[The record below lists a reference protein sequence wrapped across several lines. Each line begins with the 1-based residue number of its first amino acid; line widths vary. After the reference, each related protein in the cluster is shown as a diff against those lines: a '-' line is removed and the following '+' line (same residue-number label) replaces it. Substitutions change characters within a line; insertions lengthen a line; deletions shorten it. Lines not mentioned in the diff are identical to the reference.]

1 MAISTEE
8 LRAISLLASLEDKEL
23 RRLAGQLKERSYPAG
38 QTIVSEG
45 KGGIGFFLMLEG
57 TASVRIRGD
66 ERGRLK
72 PGDTFGEL
80 ALLDMSADRAATI
93 TSESDVRCASMTA
106 WEFKPFLIGHPEV
119 AWVMLQSVAGRL
131 REAQSRADAQ
141 VAAQ

>member
-8 LRAISLLASLEDKEL
+8 LRNVSLLASVEDKEL
-23 RRLAGQLKERSYPAG
+23 RKLAGQLKERSYPAG

-45 KGGIGFFLMLEG
+45 KGGIGFFLMLQG

-66 ERGRLK
+66 ERGRLS

-80 ALLDMSADRAATI
+80 ALLDLSADRVATI
-93 TSESDVRCASMTA
+93 VAETDVRCASMTA

-131 REAQSRADAQ
+131 REAQARADAQ

>member
-8 LRAISLLASLEDKEL
+8 LRAVALLASVDDKEL
-23 RRLAGQLKERSYPAG
+23 RKLAGQLKERSYPAG

-66 ERGRLK
+66 ERGRMA

-80 ALLDMSADRAATI
+80 ALLDMSADRVATI
-93 TSESDVRCASMTA
+93 VAETDVRCASMTA
-106 WEFKPFLIGHPEV
+106 WEFKPFVVGHPEV
-119 AWVMLQSVAGRL
+119 AWVMLKNVAERL
-131 REAQSRADAQ
+131 RAAEARADSVDAQ
-141 VAAQ
+141 

>member
-8 LRAISLLASLEDKEL
+8 LRAISLLESVDDREL
-23 RRLAGQLKERSYPAG
+23 RKLAGQLKERSYPAG
-38 QTIVSEG
+38 HTIVSEG

-66 ERGRLK
+66 ERGRLS

-93 TSESDVRCASMTA
+93 TAESDVRCASMTA
-106 WEFKPFLIGHPEV
+106 WEFKPFVIGHPEV
-119 AWVMLQSVAGRL
+119 AWVLLQNVAARL
-131 REAQSRADAQ
+131 REAQAPAGAPVGSQ
-141 VAAQ
+141 

>member
-8 LRAISLLASLEDKEL
+8 LRNVSLLASVEDKEL
-23 RRLAGQLKERSYPAG
+23 RKLAGQLKERSYPAG

-45 KGGIGFFLMLEG
+45 KGGIGFFLMLQG

-66 ERGRLK
+66 ERGRLS

-80 ALLDMSADRAATI
+80 ALLDLSADRVATI
-93 TSESDVRCASMTA
+93 VAETDVRCASMTA
-106 WEFKPFLIGHPEV
+106 WEFKPFVIGHPEV

-131 REAQSRADAQ
+131 RAAEARAESL
-141 VAAQ
+141 V